1 MLRLQ
6 FVERTL
12 YPVQKPKGCKRSDR
26 PWNVACEIVCSTCL
40 TPDSGKVSVA
50 GTVICPLCTARLTL
64 FALPCDFY
72 RKCHIQVMM
81 EVWVFWPW
89 GRDGMELCQTL
100 DMLWKRQCPTLTQLR
115 WGNAVSSLQEDQVL
129 WPTRITYIGNS
140 TCFVCIQAAPSQHEK
155 HPSSPAEP
163 FQPQTERPCFYRWYF
178 VEAPELSL
186 SPGHTDLNGSQT
198 ILREVNH
205 CR

>member
-40 TPDSGKVSVA
+40 IPDSGKVSVA

-72 RKCHIQVMM
+72 RKCHIQVMDA
-81 EVWVFWPW
+81 
-89 GRDGMELCQTL
+89 G
-100 DMLWKRQCPTLTQLR
+100 
-115 WGNAVSSLQEDQVL
+115 
-129 WPTRITYIGNS
+129 
-140 TCFVCIQAAPSQHEK
+140 
-155 HPSSPAEP
+155 
-163 FQPQTERPCFYRWYF
+163 
-178 VEAPELSL
+178 LSL
-186 SPGHTDLNGSQT
+186 LALGKGWNGAVPDSGHAMEEAMPYTDSAEMRQRCVISARRPSALTNKDNLHRQFYLLCLHPGCPQSAWKTSFISSRT
-198 ILREVNH
+198 IPAPDRETLLLQMVF
-205 CR
+205 CGGTRAISVPWPYRS